1 MTPEQI
7 KGIGKFRRL
16 KVQHV
21 AYVLAIYHL
30 GVNVI
35 LFIEYSAQLDK
46 RTNCCIE
53 MNNLNPIA
61 DAVSSYLLL
70 VALFL
75 ISLSLLTGVIINRG
89 TLVMPFLALQS
100 MDFLLSFLM
109 FFTNYDNITFSHE
122 TFMQNNMAISK
133 MDTESTFWSSFQMC
147 HRLMI
152 TCSCY
157 VEVPTFLHLTH
168 TTYNTY
174 PSASM
179 SSEKYIKK
187 MIIFSLLHTAVILY
201 KALMIWCVW
210 RIVKGS
216 NDSAKNHSKDKH
228 ILKGVSKAALPSYME
243 AVMET
248 KDFPPP
254 YSTV

>member
-7 KGIGKFRRL
+7 KGLGKPRCS

-35 LFIEYSAQLDK
+35 LFIEYSVQLDK
-46 RTNCCIE
+46 RKNCCIE
-53 MNNLNPIA
+53 LSNVNPI
-61 DAVSSYLLL
+61 DTVSSYLLL

-75 ISLSLLTGVIINRG
+75 ISLSLLTGAISNRG

-109 FFTNYDNITFSHE
+109 FFTNYSDIPSSYE

-133 MDTESTFWSSFQMC
+133 LETESRHWSSFQMC
-147 HRLMI
+147 LRFMI

-157 VEVPTFLHLTH
+157 VEVPTFINLSPTN
-168 TTYNTY
+168 YN
-174 PSASM
+174 
-179 SSEKYIKK
+179 
-187 MIIFSLLHTAVILY
+187 
-201 KALMIWCVW
+201 ALMIWCVW
-210 RIVKGS
+210 RVFKS
-216 NDSAKNHSKDKH
+216 SSKNHSKDKH
-228 ILKGVSKAALPSYME
+228 ILKGVSKAALPSYKE
-243 AVMET
+243 AIMET
-248 KDFPPP
+248 KDLPPP

>member
-7 KGIGKFRRL
+7 KGIGKPGCS

-21 AYVLAIYHL
+21 AYILAIYHL
-30 GVNVI
+30 GVNVM
-35 LFIEYSAQLDK
+35 LFIEYSVQLDK
-46 RTNCCIE
+46 RKNCSIE
-53 MNNLNPIA
+53 LSNVNPI
-61 DAVSSYLLL
+61 DTVSSYLLL
-70 VALFL
+70 LALLL

-109 FFTNYDNITFSHE
+109 FFTNYSNIPFSQE
-122 TFMQNNMAISK
+122 TFIQNNMAISK
-133 MDTESTFWSSFQMC
+133 LETESTHWSSFQMC
-147 HRLMI
+147 LRLMI

-157 VEVPTFLHLTH
+157 VEVPTFINLSRTN
-168 TTYNTY
+168 YNTY

-201 KALMIWCVW
+201 KALMISCVW
-210 RIVKGS
+210 RVFKGS
-216 NDSAKNHSKDKH
+216 NDSTKNPSKDKH
-228 ILKGVSKAALPSYME
+228 ILKGVSKASLPSYKEAIME
-243 AVMET
+243 A
-248 KDFPPP
+248 KHLPPP